1 MKTIPLVFFTY
12 VSIYMALLILEEATP
27 VAAQEPSIELPVE
40 LIGFPVIIIAVRL
53 SNFVK
58 KLAYSLNPR
67 TYTGRVRRAAIA
79 SSDEM
84 IDMIEAEKRLVLELG
99 ENVCIYTKVCLHHAE
114 KASKA
119 KGRREMVVDWDE
131 IFSNYK
137 STKEKQKEFYLLSVF
152 LGDFIASPRFC
163 NQLAK
168 RGRACVD

>member
-1 MKTIPLVFFTY
+1 MKTLSLVFLTY
-12 VSIYMALLILEEATP
+12 VFFYCSLIILEETNP
-27 VAAQEPSIELPVE
+27 TAAQQPAFELPVE
-40 LIGFPVIIIAVRL
+40 LVGFPVIIIAVRL

-58 KLAYSLNPR
+58 KLAYSLNPK
-67 TYTGRVRRAAIA
+67 TYSGRARRAIT
-79 SSDEM
+79 SQDDM

-99 ENVCIYTKVCLHHAE
+99 ETVCIYPKVCLHHAD
-114 KASKA
+114 KASKS

-137 STKEKQKEFYLLSVF
+137 VTKEKQKEFYLLSVF

-168 RGRACVD
+168 RGRVCSD